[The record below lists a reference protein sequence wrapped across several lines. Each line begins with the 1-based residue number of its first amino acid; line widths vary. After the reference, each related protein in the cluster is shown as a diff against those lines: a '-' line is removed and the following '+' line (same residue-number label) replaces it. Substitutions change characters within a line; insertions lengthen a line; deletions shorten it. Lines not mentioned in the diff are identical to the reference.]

1 MSSEMLVFTGGVNDL
16 STPTFKTP
24 SDGNVLPSISSKL
37 ILKEKESPKYV
48 TRGSRV
54 CFIIW

>member
-1 MSSEMLVFTGGVNDL
+1 MNNF

-24 SDGNVLPSISSKL
+24 SDGNVLSSVSSKL

-48 TRGSRV
+48 SLEILEEFV
-54 CFIIW
+54 L